1 MPKPKSRK
9 KKKRKRII
17 ESDNQSDNDDSND
30 EARIEAQY
38 ETQPQLENSESV
50 MSEGLDVKLDNGNE
64 INENRDVSQT
74 NDGNLEEMNTEIPDV
89 PATLPLVVPQQKK
102 KKEVTQKSKKA
113 PSIRKKNNLRW
124 SSRTIINRRK
134 KV

>member
-64 INENRDVSQT
+64 INENRDVSET

-102 KKEVTQKSKKA
+102 KKVSLPFLPFLTSF
-113 PSIRKKNNLRW
+113 
-124 SSRTIINRRK
+124 
-134 KV
+134 